1 MDLIPRGQGSA
12 LRPAV
17 SDPPLKQPCSR
28 FFALQENHLQPFC
41 FKRPESTYDRSN
53 KAEPLNR
60 AHNQKLER
68 AQPAAEPALLG
79 DPPPR
84 LHHLHE
90 QPQINAPTVNAKRDG
105 VHARREAVSERV
117 QELFW
122 LVARDDLHGERVQ
135 RRARVEDRLENLELN
150 RGAAPEESEE
160 GARRRIDH
168 EELLERG
175 QREAAQGGEAA
186 DVEAAEARE
195 EDRWHDNEDSSR
207 LASSRFGVRRRV
219 ASSTR
224 SFDTAR
230 TL

>member
-1 MDLIPRGQGSA
+1 SL
-12 LRPAV
+12 LR
-17 SDPPLKQPCSR
+17 
-28 FFALQENHLQPFC
+28 LQENHFQHFC
-41 FKRPESTYDRSN
+41 FKCPES
-53 KAEPLNR
+53 EPLNR
-60 AHNQKLER
+60 ARNQKFDR
-68 AQPAAEPALLG
+68 AQPAAEPAFPG
-79 DPPPR
+79 DAPPR

-90 QPQINAPTVNAKRDG
+90 QRQMNAPAVNAERDG
-105 VHARREAVSERV
+105 VHARREAVGERV

-122 LVARDDLHGERVQ
+122 LVARDELHGECVQ
-135 RRARVEDRLENLELN
+135 RRARAEDRLEVARGARTDAENLELN

-160 GARRRIDH
+160 GVRRRVDH
-168 EELLERG
+168 EKLLER
-175 QREAAQGGEAA
+175 GGEAA

-195 EDRWHDNEDSSR
+195 EDGWHDNEDGSR